1 MASRLYRKMLLAA
14 LAFLPL
20 PAAADTKADRVDT
33 FADVLRPLYPV
44 LLGSVGVWE
53 ADPQRVEIFVRKT
66 ATGIAAVVPADC
78 DAARFKQDNCG
89 LKMLVQPS
97 SSMAPT
103 VRERELI
110 ARQSYRADETPR
122 RGDII
127 LFDTKTAY
135 SDKPVTY
142 VKRLIG
148 LPGETVE
155 LKDGVVFV
163 DGRALSQSATEQSF
177 EAPGGGAVR
186 VLTETTPEKRRYSI
200 GMTEKPPSTKT
211 DDAGPFHVP
220 DGHYFVLGDN
230 RHNSADSRYP
240 DQLGENG
247 FVPAESVTGRLVAV
261 VASKDEARIG
271 LVVE

>member
-1 MASRLYRKMLLAA
+1 MLLAG
-14 LAFLPL
+14 LVFVPL
-20 PAAADTKADRVDT
+20 PAVAEPAAERIDGFVE
-33 FADVLRPLYPV
+33 VLRPLYPV
-44 LLGSVGVWE
+44 LLGSIGIWE
-53 ADPQRVEIFVRKT
+53 TDSRRLEMSLGKT
-66 ATGIAAVVPADC
+66 AAGISAVVPADC
-78 DAARFKQDNCG
+78 DAVKFKQDNCG
-89 LKMLVQPS
+89 LKMQVQPS

-110 ARQSYRADETPR
+110 ARQAYRADETPQ

-127 LFDTKTAY
+127 LFDAKTAY

-155 LKDGVVFV
+155 LKGGVVFV
-163 DGRALSQSATEQSF
+163 DGRAFSQAATGQSF
-177 EAPGGGAVR
+177 EVLGGGAAR
-186 VLTETTPEKRRYSI
+186 VLTETTPEGRRYSI
-200 GMTEKPPSTKT
+200 GMTEKPSTVET

-220 DGHYFVLGDN
+220 QGHYFVLGDN

-240 DQLGENG
+240 DQLGDNG
-247 FVPAESVTGRLVAV
+247 FVPVKSVTGRLVAV
-261 VASKDEARIG
+261 VTSKDVERSG